1 MKLRT
6 DFFFERINKLDKTLA
21 RIIKKKKERS
31 QKSKIRN
38 EKQGVPAMVQWV
50 KNLTTEAQ
58 LTTEVWV

>member
-50 KNLTTEAQ
+50 KKRTTEAQ
-58 LTTEVWV
+58 LPTEVWV

>member
-50 KNLTTEAQ
+50 KNRTTEAQ